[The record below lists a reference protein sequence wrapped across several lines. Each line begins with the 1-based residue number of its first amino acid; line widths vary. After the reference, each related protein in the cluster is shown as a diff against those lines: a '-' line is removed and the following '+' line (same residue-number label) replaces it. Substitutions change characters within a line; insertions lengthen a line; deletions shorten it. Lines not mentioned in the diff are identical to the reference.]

1 MVLVLLIGFEF
12 ANQIWLEDSDTK
24 SVKLFYSNFTI
35 ILTEVEIEWECLK
48 KYKNGRKIGSGR
60 IRICFF
66 SSEGLYINR
75 NPDPQPFRS
84 IWLT

>member
-48 KYKNGRKIGSGR
+48 KYKNGRKI
-60 IRICFF
+60 
-66 SSEGLYINR
+66 
-75 NPDPQPFRS
+75 
-84 IWLT
+84 